1 MCTIA
6 TDLIPVEA
14 LALGLPGPGEHGQQ
28 EGEQVR
34 PETEQEAEQER
45 DHYHED
51 NDAQASR
58 LGVNLEQKYW
68 SLLITNAKP
77 FALKHCLNS
86 SSEPSLQ

>member
-1 MCTIA
+1 MGAGLVTSNKVHLKLCSEQTNLCVLFTIA

-51 NDAQASR
+51 NDTQASR
-58 LGVNLEQKYW
+58 LGVNLEQKY
-68 SLLITNAKP
+68 
-77 FALKHCLNS
+77 
-86 SSEPSLQ
+86 